1 MYSNRT
7 ISSIIYTGII
17 TKSIAL
23 FLAGFLLLTLAASA
37 EVMAAGRVSTY
48 GTLTSI
54 EDDGT
59 VFIDKI
65 GYFVSPLIIVR
76 NYRDESIPL
85 SNIKAPQRVYIE
97 YEYSSKGFMIT
108 FLREISG

>member
-1 MYSNRT
+1 MYSNET
-7 ISSIIYTGII
+7 TSHIIHTGI
-17 TKSIAL
+17 TGKGVAL
-23 FLAGFLLLTLAASA
+23 LLAGLLLLTLVASA

-76 NYRDESIPL
+76 NYRDESISL

-108 FLREISG
+108 FLREVSG